1 MRCPRCGLDNPPG
14 TAACRRCGLPAPLP
28 PPSAGRQEGWAGAS
42 AGPAFRQGA
51 PVAGGYPGG
60 YSSVRYPTG
69 QGEKA
74 PRYLAPQPALREP
87 AVGGPAP
94 AGPAA
99 APGDR
104 LALTITFAVAGLL
117 SLAYGI
123 WALTARRGLFE
134 DFARGAQ
141 VDLGTARTSD
151 AVNTVWWIVA
161 LVVVAIALGWWLLRW
176 FADDAYG
183 GALDTAGVVV
193 VAVGVIVVILG
204 LFMTL
209 GIEGAA
215 GPVDQGRAGATS
227 AAVTGCGF
235 LVIAL
240 GLVLGL
246 AALVPDRR
254 PKAGPQPAR

>member
-14 TAACRRCGLPAPLP
+14 TRACRRCGLPAPP
-28 PPSAGRQEGWAGAS
+28 PPPTVGGHEGGPEVS
-42 AGPAFRQGA
+42 AGPVFRPAA
-51 PVAGGYPGG
+51 PMPGGYPAG
-60 YSSVRYPTG
+60 YSAVTYPPDP
-69 QGEKA
+69 GE
-74 PRYLAPQPALREP
+74 PPLGYRPPQPARWQPVVGEP
-87 AVGGPAP
+87 VPDRSEAP
-94 AGPAA
+94 SADGF
-99 APGDR
+99 
-104 LALTITFAVAGLL
+104 ALTITLAVGGLL
-117 SLAYGI
+117 SVAYGI

-134 DFARGAQ
+134 DFARGSQ

-151 AVNTVWWIVA
+151 MVNTVWWITA

-176 FADDAYG
+176 FADDSYG
-183 GALDTAGVVV
+183 GALDTAGIVV

-204 LFMTL
+204 LFLTL

-246 AALVPDRR
+246 AALMPDRR
-254 PKAGPQPAR
+254 TETGA